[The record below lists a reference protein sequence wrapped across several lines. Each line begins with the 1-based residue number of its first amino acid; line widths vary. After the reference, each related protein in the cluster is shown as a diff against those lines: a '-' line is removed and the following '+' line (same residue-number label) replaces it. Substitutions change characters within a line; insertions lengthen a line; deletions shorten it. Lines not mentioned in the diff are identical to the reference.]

1 MKKKLT
7 TLLFGLLLAVGWT
20 SNASAQ
26 ALPEGGFTKRMGL
39 PDVGVNS
46 GIVNAKMIAT
56 MPMMTMPTG
65 ESTQMS
71 APAQA
76 PKRVTGVSSVVYDK
90 AYYQQFKY
98 SWTGADGVTHENV
111 DPTEPATDPYQIYEL
126 LRFVYGNPNFPG
138 PTYSAYTP
146 TYQREDPVYYGA
158 INGGWDITA
167 GTGGATVNTKDITI
181 NVSNYSVIISSIKVY
196 DANNNELVNWDAQTA
211 VDNVEYTTF
220 TQSGNTYY
228 RFILP
233 EYLTTDNGKYY
244 GLFNSNTQEDPVYV
258 GYLVTGTDAGTLTI
272 PYSYLNG
279 ATNVRVEVTTA
290 YNSAATDVN
299 HTLNVN
305 GQATSSDLTSELA
318 TYTWNLTVAE
328 QPESGAY
335 VQGTVVAPYQ
345 DGYTV
350 VLVALKD
357 RAEMK
362 LATEEWPANSSHF
375 ETKAQL
381 IEYFSNNIEYVRL
394 LTDGLR
400 IGEGLNTG
408 TVFNCDGR
416 LNRFFFL
423 GKGQARKKAPR
434 VQAFI
439 DQGGTIR
446 FQQFTA
452 NNQSYTYVNYQDWF
466 GEDVAFE
473 EMFEQF
479 SPTST
484 TVSDESQ
491 TLDLFDKLREGN
503 VYDVQHDCGS
513 VMQAEHEF
521 SLAGKNGTEH
531 FPFSG
536 LNFFVPDYRLLFWT
550 TDYSK
555 WGSTTYTVDGRD
567 NVPYQRANTNYT
579 TPEGSHGS
587 YFSGVYDLDNDYYYP
602 TWYSAWSAYYAVY
615 NKTYAPKI
623 GIYRITLTAEATQVG
638 TSHNPS
644 NHNYNVTLT
653 WVSSLNQMSGSIV
666 PQTYTMYLI
675 DENGN
680 RTQLEPVDVKFYDN
694 NGNELDDENQNPFHV
709 TQAVYAVPQ
718 NEHSYT
724 IEYQVDGVADA
735 GPAFHAT
742 SNRASV
748 VIPGWNDFVGLQ
760 LDHHESDFVITKNQQ
775 TGQSSER
782 HNWYRNFL
790 AMVNEDIVN
799 GLTVSKITGAG
810 DDGVKMNEFNLYRF
824 LYGNDGKPTTETKV
838 ATITFDQATEEQA
851 HFTVAYEN
859 QEIEDY
865 TLKYKEGNNTVTV
878 DDAYSR
884 ANLDIPEEGWVRVK
898 GNGDIV
904 IWPNGYTVNF
914 KSIRVYNGT
923 STTPISGASWT
934 APNAFPSTWYTSPGS
949 KWENY
954 TTEAGDQVGYIE
966 GGGYIAIPNL
976 LDNYPNARVVIEAY
990 GDAGYTNRI
999 AVNDLTQNITATAAG
1014 TNYTWATPSPA
1025 AAPKRAGETQTITEG
1040 FEDTNVFPTLSLG
1053 GITATQ
1059 HTGAFGEWTIYDAT
1073 GARVYGP
1080 SNLTWE
1086 NKYAPQAWTPF
1097 LSTTISG
1104 STAHNGS
1111 QYMES
1116 ICPDN
1121 YNGYYNGPADSW
1133 LVSPVLSGKEQ
1144 TITFWARI
1152 FTTDYTPETF
1162 EVLYT
1167 TGDIDREDFSNSVSS
1182 FQLAKSYS
1190 SATTT
1195 WTEYSATLPAGAKY
1209 FAIRHTSNDIYGMMI
1224 DDVTYEISNEA
1235 PAAEGG
1241 LLRLHLL
1248 MVDQLKERIP
1258 DDNSHPDAYG
1268 YVLRYEPNGPNGDGK
1283 KQSGT
1288 VRVNIQ
1294 KTDCEVLSYYTLD
1307 QIDRDTKRD
1316 LTMDAL
1322 TADVQF
1328 NLSPSNDLLNYYNL
1342 QAKENNEPA
1351 FNEDYVTKLHRQED
1365 FTYREMLETS
1375 PNLDEVYPN
1384 GEHHYFD
1391 DSTPIKTGVYGVAN
1405 RFMSYAPSVST
1416 WGVQRR
1422 YFEYDGLDNTYGAPI
1437 WKTSVG
1443 DVTLETVDIERQHNK
1458 LNSVNWTDEGGAAS
1472 LYMLDNIKAIG
1483 YLPHTDLTK
1492 VEFEPY
1498 MFRVFV
1504 ESENGLLRPYQVVEA
1519 GEGGEGEPAGEHL
1532 APKDGELTEADMK
1545 GPLCVWSGYITPDGE
1560 GGFVEENG
1568 TEISLGE
1575 ASGQTTYIYK
1585 KNKVNKTN
1593 PDGKWDQDAT
1603 ANAMFGALDALA
1615 ITGYDNNGQ
1624 PIVKTAIDEKDL
1636 KVYVRFYYNVKG
1648 TAEGHTPWINMHT
1661 AGGSQSRV
1669 GNGSEAES
1677 GVTGIATA
1685 VHEVQYLGE
1694 IVSQTYYN
1702 VQGMESDKPFK
1713 GVNIVV
1719 TRFSDGTVST
1729 TKVVK

>member
-20 SNASAQ
+20 SSASAQ

-76 PKRVTGVSSVVYDK
+76 PKRVTGVSSAVHDK

-146 TYQREDPVYYGA
+146 NYQREDPVYYGA
-158 INGGWDITA
+158 INGGWNITA

-211 VDNVEYTTF
+211 VDNGEYTAF

-244 GLFNSNTQEDPVYV
+244 GLFNSNTQADPVYV

-328 QPESGAY
+328 QPEQGAY
-335 VQGTVVAPYQ
+335 VQGTVVRPYE

-357 RAEMK
+357 KADMTLESEI
-362 LATEEWPANSSHF
+362 APSSSTHF
-375 ETKAQL
+375 EKKSQL
-381 IEYFSNNIEYVRL
+381 ITYFQNNLEYVRL

-400 IGEGLNTG
+400 IGEGLKTG

-434 VQAFI
+434 I
-439 DQGGTIR
+439 LDRI
-446 FQQFTA
+446 A
-452 NNQSYTYVNYQDWF
+452 NHSYLYFDDYGYATYQDWF
-466 GEDVAFE
+466 GEDVPFE

-479 SPTST
+479 SPTSVE
-484 TVSDESQ
+484 VSDASQ
-491 TLDLFDKLREGN
+491 TLDLFDKLREGYI
-503 VYDVQHDCGS
+503 YDVQHDCGS

-536 LNFFVPDYRLLFWT
+536 LNFFCPDYRLYFWT
-550 TDYSK
+550 APARN
-555 WGSTTYTVDGRD
+555 YTNYTADGRD
-567 NVPYQRANTNYT
+567 NLPYERANENYT
-579 TPEGSHGS
+579 EPGDSHGAAFINS
-587 YFSGVYDLDNDYYYP
+587 STN
-602 TWYSAWSAYYAVY
+602 YSAWSAYYAVY
-615 NKTYAPKI
+615 NPTYAPKI
-623 GIYRITLTAEATQVG
+623 GIYRITLDAVATFVG
-638 TSHNPS
+638 DATNPDHSPS

-653 WVSSLNQMSGSIV
+653 WKSSLNEMSGSNV
-666 PQTYTMYLI
+666 PQTYTMYLV

-680 RTQLEPVDVKFYDN
+680 RTQLEPTDVKFYDI
-694 NGNELDDENQNPFHV
+694 NGNLLDDENQNPFHV

-782 HNWYRNFL
+782 HNWYRNFV
-790 AMVNEDIVN
+790 AVINEDIFN
-799 GLTVSKITGAG
+799 GLTVSKINGTS
-810 DDGVKMNEFNLYRF
+810 DDGVQMNEFNLYRF
-824 LYGNDGKPTTETKV
+824 LYDSDGKPSTETKV

-851 HFTVAYEN
+851 HFTVAYQN

-914 KSIRVYNGT
+914 KSIRVYNGN

-934 APNAFPSTWYTSPGS
+934 APNAFPSGWYTSPGS

-976 LDNYPNARVVIEAY
+976 LKNYPNARVVIEAY

-999 AVNDLTQNITATAAG
+999 AVNDQTQNITATAAG

-1040 FEDTNVFPTLSLG
+1040 FEDENTFPSFGLG

-1059 HTGAFGEWTIYDAT
+1059 HTGAFGQWKLYDST
-1073 GARVYGP
+1073 GARV
-1080 SNLTWE
+1080 WE
-1086 NKYAPQAWTPF
+1086 ASRIDWNNEGEPQAWMPF
-1097 LSTTISG
+1097 NGNTVQQA
-1104 STAHNGS
+1104 TAHSGNK
-1111 QYMES
+1111 YMES
-1116 ICPDN
+1116 ICPDADQ
-1121 YNGYYNGPADSW
+1121 YNGPADSW
-1133 LVSPVLSGKEQ
+1133 LISPELSGNAQ
-1144 TITFWARI
+1144 TITFYERI
-1152 FTTDYTPETF
+1152 FSTTWSPETY
-1162 EVLYT
+1162 EVLYST
-1167 TGDIDREDFSNSVSS
+1167 TDNNPSS
-1182 FQLAKSYS
+1182 FTVAQSFS
-1190 SATTT
+1190 SDKTS
-1195 WTEYSATLPAGAKY
+1195 WTLRSVALPAGAKY
-1209 FAIRHTSNDIYGMMI
+1209 FAIRHTSSNDKYGIMV

-1248 MVDQLKERIP
+1248 MVDQLNERIP

-1268 YVLRYEPNGPNGDGK
+1268 YVLRWEQPENKEDH

-1322 TADVQF
+1322 TADVEF

-1342 QAKENNEPA
+1342 QAKKNNEPA
-1351 FNEDYVTKLHRQED
+1351 FNEGYVTRLHRQEN

-1375 PNLDEVYPN
+1375 PNLGEVYPN

-1391 DSTPIKTGVYGVAN
+1391 DSTPIETGVYGVKN

-1422 YFEYDGLDNTYGAPI
+1422 YFEYDGLDNTYGAPV
-1437 WKTSVG
+1437 WKTTVG
-1443 DVTLETVDIERQHNK
+1443 KVTLNNVDIERQQNK
-1458 LNSVNWTDEGGAAS
+1458 NNSVNWEDQGGNAS
-1472 LYMLDNIKAIG
+1472 LFMLDNIEATG

-1519 GEGGEGEPAGEHL
+1519 VEGSATEGEHL
-1532 APKDGELTEADMK
+1532 AAKDGELTEADKK
-1545 GPLCVWSGYITPDGE
+1545 GPLCVWSGYLKRNDKGE
-1560 GGFVEENG
+1560 FIDDPENG
-1568 TEISLGE
+1568 AQITLGKE
-1575 ASGQTTYIYK
+1575 SGQTTYIFH
-1585 KNKVNKTN
+1585 KNKVDRTGGSDAN
-1593 PDGKWDQDAT
+1593 PLPEWDQDAT
-1603 ANAMFGALDALA
+1603 NAKFGALDALA
-1615 ITGYDNNGQ
+1615 VAGYDNSGK
-1624 PIVKTAIDEKDL
+1624 PILKTAIDEKDL

>member
-46 GIVNAKMIAT
+46 GIVNATKRASSAQSMLMLPSADNST
-56 MPMMTMPTG
+56 S

-76 PKRVTGVSSVVYDK
+76 PKRITGVSSVVHDK

-98 SWTGADGVTHENV
+98 SWTGADGVRHENV

-138 PTYSAYTP
+138 PTHSAYTP
-146 TYQREDPVYYGA
+146 NYQREDPVYYGA

-181 NVSNYSVIISSIKVY
+181 TVANYYASITSITVYNANSN
-196 DANNNELVNWDAQTA
+196 AQLVNWDAATA
-211 VDNVEYTTF
+211 TANSD
-220 TQSGNTYY
+220 YY
-228 RFILP
+228 RQYNNGSYYYYYNLP
-233 EYLTTDNGKYY
+233 TGWTTNPSNSFGMVDIG
-244 GLFNSNTQEDPVYV
+244 GDNSNVYAAYIASGESDP
-258 GYLVTGTDAGTLTI
+258 GTITI
-272 PYSYLNG
+272 PYSALNG
-279 ATNVRVEVTTA
+279 ATEVRVVI
-290 YNSAATDVN
+290 NAATDEGSTSTIQVN
-299 HTLNVN
+299 DGT
-305 GQATSSDLTSELA
+305 TESLTTTVT
-318 TYTWNLTVAE
+318 TYTWDLTVAE
-328 QPESGAY
+328 QPEEGAY

-423 GKGQARKKAPR
+423 GKGQSRKKAPR
-434 VQAFI
+434 ILDFI
-439 DQGGTIR
+439 NRGTVY
-446 FQQFTA
+446 FNSFTA
-452 NNQSYTYVNYQDWF
+452 NKQNYSGYIRYYDWF

-473 EMFEQF
+473 EMYEQF

-484 TVSDESQ
+484 TVSDASQ

-521 SLAGKNGTEH
+521 SLAGKDGTEH

-550 TDYSK
+550 AKDTV
-555 WGSTTYTVDGRD
+555 GSTIYTVDGRD

-579 TPEGSHGS
+579 TPEGSHGN
-587 YFSGVYDLDNDYYYP
+587 YFSGVSDGGSNSAA

-623 GIYRITLTAEATQVG
+623 GIYRITLDAVATFVG
-638 TSHNPS
+638 DATNPDHSPS

-653 WVSSLNQMSGSIV
+653 WVSSLNQMSGSNV
-666 PQTYTMYLI
+666 PQTYTMYLV

-680 RTQLEPVDVKFYDN
+680 RTQLEPTDVKFYDK
-694 NGNELDDENQNPFHV
+694 NGNELDENNQNPFHV

-782 HNWYRNFL
+782 HNWYRNFV
-790 AMVNEDIVN
+790 AVINEDIFN
-799 GLTVSKITGAG
+799 GLTVSKINGTS

-824 LYGNDGKPTTETKV
+824 LYDSDGKPSTETKV
-838 ATITFDQATEEQA
+838 ATITFDQATEKQA
-851 HFTVAYEN
+851 HFTVAYQN

-904 IWPNGYTVNF
+904 IWPNSYTVNF
-914 KSIRVYNGT
+914 KSIRVYNGN

-934 APNAFPSTWYTSPGS
+934 APNAFPSGWYTSPGS

-976 LDNYPNARVVIEAY
+976 LNNYPNARVVIEAY

-1025 AAPKRAGETQTITEG
+1025 AAPKRAGETQTITES
-1040 FEDTNVFPTLSLG
+1040 FEDENVFPSFGLG

-1059 HTGAFGEWTIYDAT
+1059 HTGAFGQWKLYDST
-1073 GARVYGP
+1073 GANVWPASDLEWDNSG
-1080 SNLTWE
+1080 
-1086 NKYAPQAWTPF
+1086 KPQAWMPF
-1097 LSTTISG
+1097 NG
-1104 STAHNGS
+1104 STVHQADAYTGNK
-1111 QYMES
+1111 YMES
-1116 ICPDN
+1116 VVPTS
-1121 YNGYYNGPADSW
+1121 GSADSW
-1133 LVSPVLSGKEQ
+1133 LISPELSGNAQ
-1144 TITFWARI
+1144 TITFYERI
-1152 FTTDYTPETF
+1152 FTTKYQPETY
-1162 EVLYT
+1162 EVLYST
-1167 TGDIDREDFSNSVSS
+1167 TDNEPSSFTRAQTINSYETTWKKRSVS
-1182 FQLAKSYS
+1182 
-1190 SATTT
+1190 
-1195 WTEYSATLPAGAKY
+1195 LPEGAKY
-1209 FAIRHTSNDIYGMMI
+1209 FAIRHTSSSAKFGMMI

-1248 MVDQLKERIP
+1248 MVDQLNERIP

-1268 YVLRYEPNGPNGDGK
+1268 YVLRWEQPENKEDH

-1322 TADVQF
+1322 TADVEF

-1351 FNEDYVTKLHRQED
+1351 FNEGYVTRLHRQEN

-1375 PNLDEVYPN
+1375 PNLGEVYPN

-1391 DSTPIKTGVYGVAN
+1391 DSTPIETGVYGVKN

-1437 WKTSVG
+1437 WKTTVG
-1443 DVTLETVDIERQHNK
+1443 KVTLDKVDIERQHNK
-1458 LNSVNWTDEGGAAS
+1458 NNSVNWEDQGGNAS
-1472 LYMLDNIKAIG
+1472 LFMLDNIEATG

-1504 ESENGLLRPYQVVEA
+1504 ESENGLLRPYKVVEA
-1519 GEGGEGEPAGEHL
+1519 VEGSATAGEHL
-1532 APKDGELTEADMK
+1532 APKDGELTEADKK
-1545 GPLCVWSGYITPDGE
+1545 GPLCVWSGYITPDGK

-1568 TEISLGE
+1568 AQITLGKE
-1575 ASGQTTYIYK
+1575 SGQTTYIYH
-1585 KNKVNKTN
+1585 KNKVDRTGGSDAN
-1593 PDGKWDQDAT
+1593 PLPEWDQDAT
-1603 ANAMFGALDALA
+1603 NAKFGALDALA
-1615 ITGYDNNGQ
+1615 ITGYDNSGK
-1624 PIVKTAIDEKDL
+1624 PILKTAIDEKDL

>member
-46 GIVNAKMIAT
+46 GIVNAKKIAT

-76 PKRVTGVSSVVYDK
+76 PKRVTGVSSVVHDK
-90 AYYQQFKY
+90 AYYQKFKY
-98 SWTGADGVTHENV
+98 SWTGADGVTHDNV

-146 TYQREDPVYYGA
+146 NYQREDPVYYGA

-211 VDNVEYTTF
+211 VDNGEYTAF

-244 GLFNSNTQEDPVYV
+244 GLFNSNTQADPVYV

-318 TYTWNLTVAE
+318 TYTWDLTVAE
-328 QPESGAY
+328 QPEAGAY
-335 VQGTVVAPYQ
+335 VQGTVVPPYQ

-357 RAEMK
+357 KADMK
-362 LATEEWPANSSHF
+362 LETELYDNSASSTHF
-375 ETKAQL
+375 EQKSQL
-381 IEYFSNNIEYVRL
+381 ITYFQNNLEYVRL

-423 GKGQARKKAPR
+423 GKGQARKKAQR
-434 VQAFI
+434 ILDRIAAGARWYT
-439 DQGGTIR
+439 DDGYIR
-446 FQQFTA
+446 
-452 NNQSYTYVNYQDWF
+452 YQDWF
-466 GEDVAFE
+466 GEDVPFE

-479 SPTST
+479 SPTSAT
-484 TVSDESQ
+484 ISEESQ

-503 VYDVQHDCGS
+503 VYDVKHDCGS

-536 LNFFVPDYRLLFWT
+536 LNFFVPDYRLLFW
-550 TDYSK
+550 
-555 WGSTTYTVDGRD
+555 STTTTYNYSSYTVDGRD
-567 NVPYQRANTNYT
+567 NKPYESVNATTGVHNTNS
-579 TPEGSHGS
+579 PFIPSN
-587 YFSGVYDLDNDYYYP
+587 V
-602 TWYSAWSAYYAVY
+602 WYSAWSCNYANY

-623 GIYRITLTAEATQVG
+623 GIYRITLDAKATQVG
-638 TSHNPS
+638 TSHATGNL
-644 NHNYNVTLT
+644 NYNVTLT
-653 WVSSLNQMSGSIV
+653 WVSSLDQMSGHTV
-666 PQTYTMYLI
+666 PQTYTMYLV

-680 RTQLEPVDVKFYDN
+680 RTQLEPVGVKFYDID
-694 NGNELDDENQNPFHV
+694 GNLLDENNQNPFHV

-724 IEYQVDGVADA
+724 IEYQVDGVADQ

-748 VIPGWNDFVGLQ
+748 VIPGWNDFVGLK
-760 LDHHESDFVITKNQQ
+760 LDHHESDFVISKNQQ

-799 GLTVSKITGAG
+799 GLTVSKINGTS
-810 DDGVKMNEFNLYRF
+810 DDGVKMNTFNLYRF

-838 ATITFDQATEEQA
+838 ATITFDQATTEQA

-859 QEIEDY
+859 QQIENY
-865 TLKYKEGNNTVTV
+865 TLPDGTTN
-878 DDAYSR
+878 AYSR
-884 ANLDIPEEGWVRVK
+884 ANLDIPEKGWVRVK

-914 KSIRVYNGT
+914 KSIRVYNGN

-934 APNAFPSTWYTSPGS
+934 APNAFPSGWYTSPGS

-954 TTEAGDQVGYIE
+954 TTEAGDKVGYIE

-976 LDNYPNARVVIEAY
+976 LNNYPNARVVIEAY
-990 GDAGYTNRI
+990 GDAGNTNRI

-1025 AAPKRAGETQTITEG
+1025 AAPKRASETQTVTEG

-1104 STAHNGS
+1104 SPAHNGS

-1152 FTTDYTPETF
+1152 FTTDYKPETF

-1190 SATTT
+1190 SETTT

-1322 TADVQF
+1322 TADVEF
-1328 NLSPSNDLLNYYNL
+1328 NLSGSNDLLNYYNL

-1351 FNEDYVTKLHRQED
+1351 FNEDYVTRLHRQED

-1375 PNLDEVYPN
+1375 PNLGEVYPN

-1391 DSTPIKTGVYGVAN
+1391 DSTPIETGVYGVKN

-1437 WKTSVG
+1437 WKTTVG
-1443 DVTLETVDIERQHNK
+1443 KVTLDNVDIERQQNK
-1458 LNSVNWTDEGGAAS
+1458 NNSVNWEDQGGNAS
-1472 LYMLDNIKAIG
+1472 LFMLDNIEATG

-1532 APKDGELTEADMK
+1532 AAKEGELTEADKK

-1575 ASGQTTYIYK
+1575 ESGQTTYK
-1585 KNKVNKTN
+1585 FSKVKVDRTGGSDAN
-1593 PDGKWDQDAT
+1593 PLPEWDQDAT
-1603 ANAMFGALDALA
+1603 NAKFGALDALA
-1615 ITGYDNNGQ
+1615 VAGYDNSGK
-1624 PIVKTAIDEKDL
+1624 PILKTAIDEKDL

-1669 GNGSEAES
+1669 GNGSEAAS

>member
-20 SNASAQ
+20 SSAYAQ

-46 GIVNAKMIAT
+46 GIVNAKKIAT

-76 PKRVTGVSSVVYDK
+76 PKRATGVSSVVHDK

-98 SWTGADGVTHENV
+98 SWTGADGVTHDNV

-138 PTYSAYTP
+138 PSYSAYTP

-158 INGGWDITA
+158 INGGWNITA
-167 GTGGATVNTKDITI
+167 GSGGASINTQDINITVSDYQGSIA
-181 NVSNYSVIISSIKVY
+181 SIKVY
-196 DANNNELVNWDAQTA
+196 NADSNAELINWDAATEI
-211 VDNVEYTTF
+211 NNSNYYSET
-220 TQSGNTYY
+220 SGGNTYY
-228 RFILP
+228 YYNLP
-233 EYLTTDNGKYY
+233 DGWSCTTNLGVYNLNAGTDN
-244 GLFNSNTQEDPVYV
+244 DPIWVA
-258 GYLVTGTDAGTLTI
+258 YLPSESSATLTI
-272 PYSYLNG
+272 PYSQLGG
-279 ATNVRVEVTTA
+279 ATTVRVVINACKDEGTATTITV
-290 YNSAATDVN
+290 NSGT
-299 HTLNVN
+299 TESL
-305 GQATSSDLTSELA
+305 ATSLTD
-318 TYTWNLTVAE
+318 YTWNLTVAE
-328 QPESGAY
+328 QPEEGDNTF
-335 VQGTVVAPYQ
+335 VQGTVVAPYE

-357 RAEMK
+357 RADMTLE
-362 LATEEWPANSSHF
+362 TPIQPYNSTHF
-375 ETKAQL
+375 EQKSQL
-381 IEYFSNNIEYVRL
+381 ITYFKNNFEYVRL
-394 LTDGLR
+394 LTDGMR
-400 IGEGLNTG
+400 IGDGQGTG

-434 VQAFI
+434 I
-439 DQGGTIR
+439 LDRI
-446 FQQFTA
+446 A
-452 NNQSYTYVNYQDWF
+452 NSWQYYNSTYGWVTYQDWC
-466 GEDVAFE
+466 GEQVPFE

-479 SPTST
+479 SPTTGEINDDSN
-484 TVSDESQ
+484 Q
-491 TLDLFDKLREGN
+491 THDLFDRLREGN
-503 VYDVQHDCGS
+503 VYSVVHDCGS
-513 VMQAEHEF
+513 VIQNEHEF
-521 SLAGKNGTEH
+521 SLAGKNGIEH

-550 TDYSK
+550 DTYSYNNRNYTIDGRDMNPYESAVANYSNAGGSHGTAFV
-555 WGSTTYTVDGRD
+555 GSTT
-567 NVPYQRANTNYT
+567 NY
-579 TPEGSHGS
+579 S
-587 YFSGVYDLDNDYYYP
+587 F
-602 TWYSAWSAYYAVY
+602 WSAYYAQY
-615 NKTYAPKI
+615 NKSYAPKI
-623 GIYRITLTAEATQVG
+623 GIYRITLDAKATQVG
-638 TSHNPS
+638 TSHATGNL
-644 NHNYNVTLT
+644 NYNVTLT
-653 WVSSLNQMSGSIV
+653 WKSSLNEMSGSIV

-680 RTQLEPVDVKFYDN
+680 RTQLEPVGVKFYDI
-694 NGNELDDENQNPFHV
+694 NGNELDENNQNPFHV

-782 HNWYRNFL
+782 HNWYRNFV

-799 GLTVSKITGAG
+799 GLTVSKITGAS
-810 DDGVKMNEFNLYRF
+810 DDGVQMNVFNLYRF

-851 HFTVAYEN
+851 HFTVKYQN

-865 TLKYKEGNNTVTV
+865 TLKYKEGDNTVTV

-884 ANLDIPEEGWVRVK
+884 TNLDIPEEGWVRVK

-904 IWPNGYTVNF
+904 IWPNSYTVNF

-923 STTPISGASWT
+923 STNAVASWT

-1025 AAPKRAGETQTITEG
+1025 AAPKRAGETQTITES
-1040 FEDTNVFPTLSLG
+1040 FEDENVFPSFGLG

-1059 HTGAFGEWTIYDAT
+1059 HTGAFGQWKLYDST
-1073 GARVYGP
+1073 GANVWTTQYLDWKNEG
-1080 SNLTWE
+1080 E
-1086 NKYAPQAWTPF
+1086 PQAWMPF
-1097 LSTTISG
+1097 NGNTVQQA
-1104 STAHNGS
+1104 TAHSGNKYIESVTPITLAEANTNGG
-1111 QYMES
+1111 
-1116 ICPDN
+1116 IGAAN
-1121 YNGYYNGPADSW
+1121 ADSW
-1133 LVSPVLSGKEQ
+1133 LISPELSGRAQ
-1144 TITFWARI
+1144 TISFYERVFSSSWG
-1152 FTTDYTPETF
+1152 PETF
-1162 EVLYT
+1162 EVLYST
-1167 TGDIDREDFSNSVSS
+1167 TDNNPSS
-1182 FQLAKSYS
+1182 FTLAQS
-1190 SATTT
+1190 SFTSNTET
-1195 WTEYSATLPAGAKY
+1195 WALHQVSLPEGAKY
-1209 FAIRHTSNDIYGMMI
+1209 FAIRHTSESSHFGMMI

-1268 YVLRYEPNGPNGDGK
+1268 YVLRWEQPENKEDH

-1322 TADVQF
+1322 TADVEF

-1342 QAKENNEPA
+1342 QAKKNNEPA

-1375 PNLDEVYPN
+1375 PNLGEVYQN

-1391 DSTPIKTGVYGVAN
+1391 DSTPIETGVYGVKN

-1422 YFEYDGLDNTYGAPI
+1422 YFEYDGLDNTYGAPV
-1437 WKTSVG
+1437 WKTTVG
-1443 DVTLETVDIERQHNK
+1443 KVTLDNVDIERQQNK
-1458 LNSVNWTDEGGAAS
+1458 NNSVNWEDQGGNAS
-1472 LYMLDNIKAIG
+1472 LFMLDNIEATG

-1498 MFRVFV
+1498 MYRIFV

-1519 GEGGEGEPAGEHL
+1519 VEGSATAGEHL
-1532 APKDGELTEADMK
+1532 APKDGELTEADKK
-1545 GPLCVWSGYITPDGE
+1545 GPLCVWSGYLKRNDKGE
-1560 GGFVEENG
+1560 FIDDPENG
-1568 TEISLGE
+1568 AQITLGKE
-1575 ASGQTTYIYK
+1575 SGQTTYIYH
-1585 KNKVNKTN
+1585 KNKVDRTGGSDAN
-1593 PDGKWDQDAT
+1593 PLPEWDQDAT
-1603 ANAMFGALDALA
+1603 NAKFGALDALA
-1615 ITGYDNNGQ
+1615 VTGYDNSGK
-1624 PIVKTAIDEKDL
+1624 PILKTAIDEKDL

-1719 TRFSDGTVST
+1719 TRFSDGTVTT

>member
-20 SNASAQ
+20 SNAWAQ
-26 ALPEGGFTKRMGL
+26 ALPQGGWTKSIGL
-39 PDVGVNS
+39 PNVGVPQVNTD
-46 GIVNAKMIAT
+46 IVNAKNMAT
-56 MPMMTMPTG
+56 MPVLTLPTG
-65 ESTQMS
+65 ESIQLS
-71 APAQA
+71 VPAQA
-76 PKRVTGVSSVVYDK
+76 PKRVTGVSSAVHDK
-90 AYYQQFKY
+90 AYYQQYKY
-98 SWTGADGVTHENV
+98 SWTGADGVLHENV

-126 LRFVYGNPNFPG
+126 LRFVYTNRNFPG
-138 PTYSAYTP
+138 PLYSAYTP
-146 TYQREDPVYYGA
+146 TYQREDPVYYGGIA
-158 INGGWDITA
+158 GGWNI
-167 GTGGATVNTKDITI
+167 GTDYSALGDITI
-181 NVSNYSVIISSIKVY
+181 SVSQYQYYYAVYFKSIIIMDGTEEVTRLEYTEGMQALPTGWNFSGSDLAI
-196 DANNNELVNWDAQTA
+196 NNNGEFWF
-211 VDNVEYTTF
+211 YTTV
-220 TQSGNTYY
+220 GNTNY
-228 RFILP
+228 P
-233 EYLTTDNGKYY
+233 SSG
-244 GLFNSNTQEDPVYV
+244 
-258 GYLVTGTDAGTLTI
+258 GTIT
-272 PYSYLNG
+272 
-279 ATNVRVEVTTA
+279 V
-290 YNSAATDVN
+290 
-299 HTLNVN
+299 
-305 GQATSSDLTSELA
+305 SSDLLAGHNEVQVIINARNGAGTNSSTYSISVNNSSKNITTSTL
-318 TYTWNLTVAE
+318 TDYTWNVTSTASLA
-328 QPESGAY
+328 PD
-335 VQGTVVAPYQ
+335 GTYTPNE

-350 VLVALKD
+350 LLVAMKD
-357 RAEMK
+357 SISD
-362 LATEEWPANSSHF
+362 ATQLETEISPSNSTHYEQKS
-375 ETKAQL
+375 QL
-381 IEYFSNNIEYVRL
+381 ISYFDNNIEYVRL
-394 LTDGLR
+394 LTDGMR
-400 IGEGLNTG
+400 IGNGQGTG
-408 TVFNCDGR
+408 TVFNADGR

-423 GKGQARKKAPR
+423 GKGQSRKKAPR
-434 VQAFI
+434 ILERIAN
-439 DQGGTIR
+439 GG
-446 FQQFTA
+446 FYASSGYGQQW
-452 NNQSYTYVNYQDWF
+452 VNYYDWY
-466 GEDVAFE
+466 GEEVPFE

-479 SPTST
+479 SPTTGVLNDFSN
-484 TVSDESQ
+484 Q
-491 TLDLFDKLREGN
+491 THDLFDRLREGN
-503 VYDVQHDCGS
+503 VYSVQHDCGS
-513 VMQAEHEF
+513 VIQAKHEF
-521 SLAGKNGTEH
+521 SLSGRQGTDH
-531 FPFSG
+531 YPFSG

-550 TDYSK
+550 DTYSYNNRN
-555 WGSTTYTVDGRD
+555 YTIDGRD
-567 NVPYQRANTNYT
+567 QNPYEYANANYSDAGDSHGTAFINSSTNY
-579 TPEGSHGS
+579 S
-587 YFSGVYDLDNDYYYP
+587 YWSCYY
-602 TWYSAWSAYYAVY
+602 SVY
-615 NKTYAPKI
+615 NKTYAPKL
-623 GIYRITLTAEATQVG
+623 GIYRITLDAEATQVG

-653 WVSSLNQMSGSIV
+653 WVSSLNEMSGSIV
-666 PQTYTMYLI
+666 PQTYTMYLV

-680 RTQLEPVDVKFYDN
+680 RTQLEPESVKFYDN
-694 NGNELDDENQNPFHV
+694 HGNELDDDNQNPFHV

-824 LYGNDGKPTTETKV
+824 LYDSDGKPSTETKV

-851 HFTVAYEN
+851 HFTVAYQN

-865 TLKYKEGNNTVTV
+865 TLTYKEDGNTVTV

-898 GNGDIV
+898 GNGDLV
-904 IWPNGYTVNF
+904 IWPNGYSVNF

-934 APNAFPSTWYTSPGS
+934 APNAFPSGWYVSPGS

-954 TTEAGDQVGYIE
+954 TTEAGDKVGYVE
-966 GGGYIAIPNL
+966 GGGYFAIPNL

-990 GDAGYTNRI
+990 GETGSINRI
-999 AVNDLTQNITATAAG
+999 AVNDQTQNITATTAG

-1025 AAPKRAGETQTITEG
+1025 AAPKRAGETQTITES
-1040 FEDTNVFPTLSLG
+1040 FEDENTFPSFGLG

-1059 HTGAFGEWTIYDAT
+1059 HTGAFGQWKLYDST
-1073 GARVYGP
+1073 GANVWPASDLEWDNAG
-1080 SNLTWE
+1080 
-1086 NKYAPQAWTPF
+1086 KPQAWMPF
-1097 LSTTISG
+1097 NG
-1104 STAHNGS
+1104 STVAQATAHSGNK
-1111 QYMES
+1111 YMES
-1116 ICPDN
+1116 VVPTSGN
-1121 YNGYYNGPADSW
+1121 ADSW
-1133 LVSPVLSGKEQ
+1133 LISPVLSGNAQ
-1144 TITFWARI
+1144 TITFYERI
-1152 FTTDYTPETF
+1152 FTTRYQPETY
-1162 EVLYT
+1162 EVLYST
-1167 TGDIDREDFSNSVSS
+1167 TDNEPSS
-1182 FQLAKSYS
+1182 FTVAQTINSYE
-1190 SATTT
+1190 TT
-1195 WTEYSATLPAGAKY
+1195 WTERSVSLPEGAKY
-1209 FAIRHTSNDIYGMMI
+1209 FAIRHTSSTEKFGMMI

-1268 YVLRYEPNGPNGDGK
+1268 YVLRWEQPENKEDH

-1322 TADVQF
+1322 TADVEF

-1351 FNEDYVTKLHRQED
+1351 FNEDYVTKLHRQEN

-1375 PNLDEVYPN
+1375 PNLGEVYPN

-1391 DSTPIKTGVYGVAN
+1391 DSTPIETGVYGVKE

-1437 WKTSVG
+1437 WKTTVG
-1443 DVTLETVDIERQHNK
+1443 KVTLDKVDIERQQNK
-1458 LNSVNWTDEGGAAS
+1458 NNSVNWEDQGGNAS
-1472 LYMLDNIKAIG
+1472 LFMLDNIEATG

-1498 MFRVFV
+1498 MYRIFV

-1519 GEGGEGEPAGEHL
+1519 VEGSATAGEHL
-1532 APKDGELTEADMK
+1532 APKDGELTEADKK
-1545 GPLCVWSGYITPDGE
+1545 GPLCVWSGYLKRNDKGE
-1560 GGFVEENG
+1560 FIDDPENG
-1568 TEISLGE
+1568 AQITLGKE
-1575 ASGQTTYIYK
+1575 SGQTTYIYH
-1585 KNKVNKTN
+1585 KNKVDRTGGSDAN
-1593 PDGKWDQDAT
+1593 PLHEWDQDAT
-1603 ANAMFGALDALA
+1603 NAKFGALDALA
-1615 ITGYDNNGQ
+1615 VAGYDNGK
-1624 PIVKTAIDEKDL
+1624 PILKTAIDEKDL

-1669 GNGSEAES
+1669 ANGSEAES